1 MSSTQPITNNSQL
14 FSSGN
19 ATEKAVK
26 STADSAQD
34 RFMKLLVT
42 QMKNQNPLKPLDN
55 AEVTSQL
62 AQITTVTGIEKLN
75 STLKLL
81 VSDIESSR
89 TAEAASLI
97 GHNVLVPGKS
107 LALENNIALGGVD
120 LPQAVDK
127 LSITISDSTTGAVV
141 HTIDRTA
148 QPAGVS
154 TFTWDGI
161 TDNGTQAANGNY
173 SFTVSARQGDKDIKV
188 NPLMLESVKS
198 VSRGEHDA
206 ILDMGKAGLVNY
218 ADVKKIF

>member
-1 MSSTQPITNNSQL
+1 MSSTQPITSNSQL

-19 ATEKAVK
+19 ATEKTVK

-89 TAEAASLI
+89 TVEAASLI
-97 GHNVLVPGKS
+97 GRDVLVPGKS
-107 LALENNIALGGVD
+107 LMLENNIALGGVD

-127 LSITISDSTTGAVV
+127 LSITISDSTGAVV

-148 QPAGVS
+148 QPTGVS
-154 TFTWDGI
+154 TFTWDGM
-161 TDNGTQAANGNY
+161 TDNGAKAANGNY
-173 SFTVSARQGDKDIKV
+173 SFSVSAKQGDKDITV
-188 NPLMLESVKS
+188 NPLALESVKS
-198 VSRGEHDA
+198 VSHGEHDA
-206 ILDMGKAGLVNY
+206 ILDMGKSGLINY